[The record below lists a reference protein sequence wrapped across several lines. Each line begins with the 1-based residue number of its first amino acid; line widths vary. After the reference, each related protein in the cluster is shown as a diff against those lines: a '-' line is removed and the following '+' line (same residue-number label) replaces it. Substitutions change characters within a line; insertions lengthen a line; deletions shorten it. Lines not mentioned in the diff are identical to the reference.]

1 MDALIFL
8 GLFIAVGLS
17 FVAVVDMIKYDR
29 RMRRVNDT
37 INKIGRGHGRRS
49 S

>member
-1 MDALIFL
+1 MGPLVFL
-8 GLFIAVGLS
+8 GLFIMVGLTL
-17 FVAVVDMIKYDR
+17 VAIVDIVRYER

-37 INKIGRGHGRRS
+37 INELERGRGRHS